1 MKLNLGTVL
10 ANVPYYMNARRP
22 REPAQGG
29 SCGILT
35 SSCGIKIRIWGRQ
48 NFYMTPITMGLLAV
62 RASNPTWHK
71 CYWRPCELV
80 WDGQCGILIGSC
92 GIKVG
97 ISQKYK
103 LHDIPSQWCKQ
114 AITRDT
120 NAVGD
125 HIELVWG
132 DECGILI
139 SPCRIK
145 VNTSRKYK
153 SCMTSVIVNSPTVQA
168 SNPTRH

>member
-1 MKLNLGTVL
+1 MFPKQYILGINETSNSAGKRAIL
-10 ANVPYYMNARRP
+10 HERGWRP
-22 REPAQGG
+22 CELAQGG
-29 SCGILT
+29 SCGILI
-35 SSCGIKIRIWGRQ
+35 SSCGIKVRIWGRQ
-48 NFYMTPITMGLLAV
+48 NFYMTPITMGLPAV
-62 RASNPTWHK
+62 WATNPTWHK

-92 GIKVG
+92 GIKVS

-103 LHDIPSQWCKQ
+103 LCDIPSQWSRQLYKQ
-114 AITRDT
+114 AISRDT

-125 HIELVWG
+125 HMSSSEV

-145 VNTSRKYK
+145 GNNSRKYK
-153 SCMTSVIVNSPTVQA
+153 SI
-168 SNPTRH
+168 